1 MAQVSFKMPWGR
13 MSGLSFG
20 NRASKNVFLCLHG
33 WQDNS
38 ALYKPLL
45 QNLPQENHY
54 LALDLM
60 ARMPNIHLFF
70 ILLNILLQSS
80 HTYAQLLKK
89 SKIMS
94 SSKIFRKTNKRG
106 N

>member
-60 ARMPNIHLFF
+60 ARMPNIF
-70 ILLNILLQSS
+70 
-80 HTYAQLLKK
+80 HTVKYTVESKDRSAK
-89 SKIMS
+89 SWCIRT
-94 SSKIFRKTNKRG
+94 I
-106 N
+106 